1 MINARHINKTRYNI
15 TNIKL
20 KLVLCCLMCISF
32 SKVYSQRDSLRII
45 YTDVKQTDSVRFMA
59 LDTLF
64 FKYYYKEPD
73 STLKA
78 INYHKQLAEEN
89 NNKEEI
95 CKSLI
100 RAALIYGPKR
110 EYEKC
115 LRLFNDAL
123 VIAKELNKRNLEAI
137 IISRKAL
144 LFQETYKYLE
154 AVQSGNEALVIF
166 RELKMNSEAA
176 WVLQNLGN
184 INLYLGNYDLALE
197 YFQQYQTAH
206 DTYNF
211 PNDQSFAYN
220 QELIGRVYLEKELYE
235 DALIYF
241 ENAFKHFTSLEIK
254 YKMKDSSKF
263 LAIIHTKL
271 NQLDKATNYAQ
282 KNLALSKELKSEMD
296 VDMAEFILAEITFKT
311 DIPSALKQA
320 KAILNRL
327 PNERFYSIK
336 KDIYNLLYKGY
347 KSQNNSKLAVEMLE
361 RSTVYKDSINLEID
375 RLAVTRE
382 LVKQDYEHRI
392 SESKLKSENE
402 KAALKITQLKR
413 TFAVVIISALFIF
426 CVIFYFRSKTKKDK
440 AIRAAMLDEIMRLKN
455 SSNQVVAAT
464 TVFELVREKI
474 EHSIKRKLNETDWKV
489 LNVLLVEPVMTNK
502 EIAQKVFLSA
512 DGVGSS
518 LRRMYEYF
526 NIKESKYKKVSL
538 LLETI
543 KRSNS

>member
-1 MINARHINKTRYNI
+1 
-15 TNIKL
+15 
-20 KLVLCCLMCISF
+20 
-32 SKVYSQRDSLRII
+32 
-45 YTDVKQTDSVRFMA
+45 
-59 LDTLF
+59 
-64 FKYYYKEPD
+64 
-73 STLKA
+73 
-78 INYHKQLAEEN
+78 
-89 NNKEEI
+89 
-95 CKSLI
+95 
-100 RAALIYGPKR
+100 
-110 EYEKC
+110 
-115 LRLFNDAL
+115 
-123 VIAKELNKRNLEAI
+123 
-137 IISRKAL
+137 
-144 LFQETYKYLE
+144 
-154 AVQSGNEALVIF
+154 
-166 RELKMNSEAA
+166 
-176 WVLQNLGN
+176 
-184 INLYLGNYDLALE
+184 
-197 YFQQYQTAH
+197 
-206 DTYNF
+206 
-211 PNDQSFAYN
+211 
-220 QELIGRVYLEKELYE
+220 
-235 DALIYF
+235 
-241 ENAFKHFTSLEIK
+241 
-254 YKMKDSSKF
+254 
-263 LAIIHTKL
+263 
-271 NQLDKATNYAQ
+271 
-282 KNLALSKELKSEMD
+282 
-296 VDMAEFILAEITFKT
+296 
-311 DIPSALKQA
+311 
-320 KAILNRL
+320 
-327 PNERFYSIK
+327 
-336 KDIYNLLYKGY
+336 
-347 KSQNNSKLAVEMLE
+347 SKLAVEMLE

-464 TVFELVREKI
+464 AVFELVREKI

>member
-1 MINARHINKTRYNI
+1 
-15 TNIKL
+15 
-20 KLVLCCLMCISF
+20 
-32 SKVYSQRDSLRII
+32 
-45 YTDVKQTDSVRFMA
+45 
-59 LDTLF
+59 
-64 FKYYYKEPD
+64 
-73 STLKA
+73 
-78 INYHKQLAEEN
+78 
-89 NNKEEI
+89 
-95 CKSLI
+95 
-100 RAALIYGPKR
+100 
-110 EYEKC
+110 
-115 LRLFNDAL
+115 
-123 VIAKELNKRNLEAI
+123 
-137 IISRKAL
+137 
-144 LFQETYKYLE
+144 
-154 AVQSGNEALVIF
+154 
-166 RELKMNSEAA
+166 
-176 WVLQNLGN
+176 
-184 INLYLGNYDLALE
+184 
-197 YFQQYQTAH
+197 
-206 DTYNF
+206 
-211 PNDQSFAYN
+211 
-220 QELIGRVYLEKELYE
+220 
-235 DALIYF
+235 
-241 ENAFKHFTSLEIK
+241 
-254 YKMKDSSKF
+254 MKDSFKF

-296 VDMAEFILAEITFKT
+296 LDMAEFILAEITFKT

-327 PNERFYSIK
+327 PNDGFYSIK

-361 RSTVYKDSINLEID
+361 RSTVIKDSINLEID

-502 EIAQKVFLSA
+502 EIAQKVFLSV